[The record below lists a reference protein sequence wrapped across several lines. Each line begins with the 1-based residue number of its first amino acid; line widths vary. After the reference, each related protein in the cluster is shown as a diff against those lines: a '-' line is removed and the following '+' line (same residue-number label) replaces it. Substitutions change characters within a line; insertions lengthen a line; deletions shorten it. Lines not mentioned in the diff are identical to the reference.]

1 MIRLV
6 KISVVS
12 VKTGN
17 GRNLERYNICPENF
31 HRNEPFYLNSPR
43 NFRVFDTNG
52 KHSKSSN
59 TEDKVKTTRRVKK
72 QQQ

>member
-17 GRNLERYNICPENF
+17 GRNLERYNIIPENF

-43 NFRVFDTNG
+43 NFRVFHTNG
-52 KHSKSSN
+52 KQ
-59 TEDKVKTTRRVKK
+59 R
-72 QQQ
+72 

>member
-6 KISVVS
+6 KIS

-17 GRNLERYNICPENF
+17 GRNLERYNIFPENF

-43 NFRVFDTNG
+43 NFRVFHKNG
-52 KHSKSSN
+52 KHS
-59 TEDKVKTTRRVKK
+59 
-72 QQQ
+72 